1 VVAGLVAA
9 AVSWLGISRFYG
21 DLPDLSVLAG
31 FTLAG
36 LGVVEGSAARATR
49 ARIERKPGSGPVN
62 ALQVA
67 RLVVLAKASSLGGA
81 IFAGVYGGVT
91 VWALAERERLR
102 VAADNLLPAVVGV
115 VGALSLM
122 AAALVL
128 ERSCRVPPPPE
139 DPDAGGDVGG
149 SPPGPR

>member
-1 VVAGLVAA
+1 MSLEPDGARPGGERPGQPRREPPRPALRPTTPATLVVAGLVAT

-31 FTLAG
+31 LTLAG

-81 IFAGVYGGVT
+81 IF
-91 VWALAERERLR
+91 
-102 VAADNLLPAVVGV
+102 
-115 VGALSLM
+115 
-122 AAALVL
+122 
-128 ERSCRVPPPPE
+128 
-139 DPDAGGDVGG
+139 
-149 SPPGPR
+149 